1 LRVLLALPPETHNL
15 EVYRILGA
23 RAPPLGL
30 AWIGAVLERA
40 GCKVKIID
48 SPTLR
53 LSLRDFIH
61 EVKSWSPDLV
71 GISVITPTAYR
82 AYKAVKLLRQELPKE
97 VPIVAG
103 GPHVT
108 FMYEEAL
115 NEGFDV
121 VVCGEGE
128 LTTLELVKVIEER
141 GCVDSY
147 LREVRGLAFRDLSGK
162 IVKTPPRPPI
172 EDLDQ
177 LPWPTHH
184 LLPMDAYTIFNKPT
198 KVAHVIASR
207 GCPYGCVFCSTSYFW
222 GRKVRFRSA
231 KNVADEVE
239 FLTSKYKV
247 KRIAFMDDE
256 LTASRVFIN
265 GFINEIKERGL
276 DIEFSC
282 GSRVDHVDR
291 DLIRKLRDSG
301 CKALYFGVESSS
313 QRTLD
318 RIGKRIT
325 VDQVVKVFNWVKE
338 LGVYAV
344 GTFILGFP
352 WETLEDMRD
361 TVEFAI
367 KLDPSYAQFTIATP
381 YPGTPLYE
389 YAVKNNLIVD
399 SNWEHYTTL
408 RPVMRGHNF
417 STKDVARMLARAY
430 RKFYLRL
437 KFLGREIREGRFHE
451 ITSIVVKGLANWFD
465 DMKLRFSSYTL
476 N

>member
-1 LRVLLALPPETHNL
+1 LRILLALPPETHNL
-15 EVYRILGA
+15 EVYSILGA
-23 RAPPLGL
+23 KAPPLGL

-40 GCKVKIID
+40 GHKVKIID
-48 SPTLR
+48 SPTLK
-53 LSLRDFIH
+53 LSLKNFIH

-71 GISVITPTAYR
+71 GISIITPTAYK
-82 AYKAVKLLRQELPKE
+82 AYKTVKALKRELPKE
-97 VPIVAG
+97 VPIITG
-103 GPHVT
+103 GPHPT

-115 NEGFDV
+115 NEGYDI

-128 LTTLELVKVIEER
+128 LTTLELINAIER
-141 GCVDSY
+141 KGYVDSH
-147 LREVRGLAFRDLSGK
+147 LKEVKGIAFRDSNGN
-162 IVKTPPRPPI
+162 IIKTLPRAPI
-172 EDLDQ
+172 ENLDQ
-177 LPWPTHH
+177 LPWPAHH

-222 GRKVRFRSA
+222 GRKIRFRSA
-231 KNVADEVE
+231 RNVVDEIE
-239 FLTSKYKV
+239 FLINKYKV

-256 LTASRVFIN
+256 LTASRAFIN
-265 GFINEIKERGL
+265 EFINEIKERGL
-276 DIEFSC
+276 DIEFTC

-318 RIGKRIT
+318 RVGKRIT
-325 VDQVVKVFNWVKE
+325 VDQVIKVFKWVKE
-338 LGVYAV
+338 LELFTV

-352 WETLEDMRD
+352 WETLEDMKN

-389 YAVKNNLIVD
+389 YALRNNLIVD

-437 KFLGREIREGRFHE
+437 KFLKREIKDRRFHE
-451 ITSIVVKGLANWFD
+451 IKSIIIKGLANWFD
-465 DMKLRFSSYTL
+465 DLKSRFSDYM
-476 N
+476 